1 MEDIDKLVE
10 EIEKRLDYD
19 KDSIVE
25 LIEKLEDLIYNWQ
38 YKGGFKN
45 EKQCKVFE

>member
-25 LIEKLEDLIYNWQ
+25 LIEKLEDLIYNW
-38 YKGGFKN
+38 
-45 EKQCKVFE
+45 

>member
-1 MEDIDKLVE
+1 MEDINKLVE

-25 LIEKLEDLIYNWQ
+25 LIEKLEDLIYNW
-38 YKGGFKN
+38 
-45 EKQCKVFE
+45 

>member
-1 MEDIDKLVE
+1 MEDIDKLIE

-25 LIEKLEDLIYNWQ
+25 LIEKLEDLIYNW
-38 YKGGFKN
+38 
-45 EKQCKVFE
+45 

>member
-10 EIEKRLDYD
+10 ETEKRLDYD

-25 LIEKLEDLIYNWQ
+25 LIEKLEDLIYNW
-38 YKGGFKN
+38 
-45 EKQCKVFE
+45 

>member
-19 KDSIVE
+19 KDSIEE
-25 LIEKLEDLIYNWQ
+25 LIEKLEDLIYNW
-38 YKGGFKN
+38 
-45 EKQCKVFE
+45 

>member
-10 EIEKRLDYD
+10 EIEKRVDYD

-25 LIEKLEDLIYNWQ
+25 LIEKLEDLIYNW
-38 YKGGFKN
+38 
-45 EKQCKVFE
+45 